1 VTVDPS
7 RLQAILDRLET
18 QNPLGDEDREILAK
32 AVRLGQSTLASG
44 AQAVAIGGNV
54 DNSVIV
60 TGDRNIV
67 IPKELAEFLQGQVGK
82 SGEINQQIGDRQTI
96 INNTN
101 VWIVESEATL
111 PQQRQGQRLSLLLRE
126 LPEALIRQAY
136 RAALPMDADLFSA
149 QPIGLD
155 QVVAD
160 LQNGRW
166 LESFVQIIVDNPEVP
181 RHIREKMLET
191 IGRSPSSSIPVASTQ
206 PLLQSYLL
214 IILKPES
221 TPGKFRVN
229 GCLIPDDMERDLGKR
244 FQALD
249 IDKSEKGLVCGPE
262 QIPAALDTLLGLGVK
277 HLDAPDHPY
286 ELTIEIFL
294 PMDSLCTAVE
304 HWQIDDGDD
313 DKVPVGTRH
322 RVVVRSS
329 ERLDPAYLDKH
340 LNQWRVN
347 WKRVKAAEQV
357 NPGQDDFEHLSDF
370 CNCNWKRLRNNLE
383 KKLGL
388 KLTCGL
394 VDDHKKDF
402 FKAILKAA
410 TPIAIWS
417 RSDLMHPDQAGEID
431 TLIMS
436 NPLLKLSEA
445 VWRQRQQADEED
457 DPAMHLGAHLGILWE
472 DPYRL
477 TPDAMMQ
484 LMSPGQ

>member
-18 QNPLGDEDREILAK
+18 HQPLGDEDRDILAK
-32 AVRLGQSTLASG
+32 AVRFGQSTLAG
-44 AQAVAIGGNV
+44 GDRAVAIGGNA
-54 DNSVIV
+54 DNAMIM

-82 SGEINQQIGDRQTI
+82 GGDVNQQIGDRQTTV
-96 INNTN
+96 NNFFIFGTDRTN
-101 VWIVESEATL
+101 V
-111 PQQRQGQRLSLLLRE
+111 QQQQNQQMELLLQQ

-136 RAALPMDADLFSA
+136 RDALPADTDRGLSQSSNPA
-149 QPIGLD
+149 QIVD
-155 QVVAD
+155 D
-160 LQNGRW
+160 LQDVRR
-166 LESFVQIIVDNPEVP
+166 LSDFVRELIGKPEVP
-181 RHIREKMLET
+181 KQMREKLLQT
-191 IGRSPSSSIPVASTQ
+191 IGQSSSSSAPVTAA
-206 PLLQSYLL
+206 PRLLQSHLL
-214 IILKPES
+214 IALRSDSSE
-221 TPGKFRVN
+221 KFRVN
-229 GCLIPDDMERDLGKR
+229 GWLIPDDTERDQAKR

-249 IDKSEKGLVCGPE
+249 IDESEKGLACEMEQVPE
-262 QIPAALDTLLGLGVK
+262 MLDKLLHLSLK
-277 HLDAPDHPY
+277 HLMGKRY

-294 PMDSLCTAVE
+294 PMNSLCTAVE

-322 RVVVRSS
+322 RVVVRSC
-329 ERLDPAYLDKH
+329 ERLEPNYLEKY
-340 LNQWRVN
+340 LNQWYVN
-347 WKRVKAAEQV
+347 WERVKAAEQV

-370 CNCNWKRLRNNLE
+370 CTCNWKRLRNNLE